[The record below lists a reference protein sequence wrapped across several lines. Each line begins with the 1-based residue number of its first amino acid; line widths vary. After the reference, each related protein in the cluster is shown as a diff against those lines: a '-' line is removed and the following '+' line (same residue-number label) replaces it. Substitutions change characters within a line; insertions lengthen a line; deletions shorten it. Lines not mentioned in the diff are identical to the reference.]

1 MIGKGRKVLYTPYK
15 EINEAN
21 VIKVVQDAMTLYRE
35 NADDCEFLL
44 NYASGNQPII
54 RKSEK
59 KVMEWIDCEVVDN
72 VALEVSDFWRGF
84 GWGNPITLVLRGDTE
99 NAEGKAEGIA
109 KLNYCYSATGNAR
122 DLQTLANFI
131 VKCGHC
137 YTFVDMNTEYED
149 GDSYFTRDVIDP
161 RWAFVVHSTAY
172 PDRRVV
178 LGVTLTLVDKDYYIT
193 AYTKD
198 RIYNIKAA
206 KRSETAKTVG
216 TDSSYLKLNYDFT
229 SIENFGIKN
238 ALGIIPIIEWYWEPE
253 RVGVF
258 ENQINELDN
267 INLMLSDISNGF
279 EQNIQSL
286 WWTNNVEFEKEIVK
300 DEDGND
306 VEIVKKPKNGDWL
319 HTRTAREG
327 SNPSIQ
333 PLSMDY
339 HIGEMS
345 QTYYEQR
352 TLVLQKC
359 HVPQRA
365 ETSGGS
371 SGVAMDSASGWAD
384 AESIASS
391 REEIVKGCQC
401 DEIRVVLKAIKESP
415 KIDSD
420 NPLLILHANDVQPA
434 IRRPRTSD
442 VVSKV
447 NAVSTLLSH
456 GFALEDCIAN
466 VPLFADATQV
476 IERSGEGVRKYQET
490 IFAQENDAEAEPNK
504 DRIALDSSDWATKSP
519 MLNQG

>member
-1 MIGKGRKVLYTPYK
+1 MIGKGRKVLFTPYK
-15 EINEAN
+15 EINAEN
-21 VIKVVQDAMTLYRE
+21 VIKVVEDAMQGYRE

-44 NYASGNQPII
+44 NYASGDQPLK
-54 RKSEK
+54 RTSEK
-59 KVMEWIDCEVVDN
+59 KVMDWIDCQVVDN

-84 GWGNPITLVLRGDTE
+84 GWGNPITLVLRGDTD
-99 NAEGKAEGIA
+99 NAEQKADGIA
-109 KLNYCYSATGNAR
+109 KLNYCYAATGNAR
-122 DLQTLANFI
+122 DLQTMANFI

-137 YTFVDMNTEYED
+137 FSFVDMNTEYEE

-172 PDRRVV
+172 TDKRVI
-178 LGVTLTLVDKDYYIT
+178 LGVTLTLVDNDYYIT

-198 RIYNIKAA
+198 RRYDILAA
-206 KRSETAKTVG
+206 KRSEIAKSVG
-216 TDSSYLKLNYDFT
+216 TE
-229 SIENFGIKN
+229 ENFLKMNYNFVSMEHFDEKN

-253 RVGVF
+253 RIGVF

-286 WWTNNVEFEKEIVK
+286 WWTNNVEFEKEVIK
-300 DEDGND
+300 DDEGNET
-306 VEIVKKPKNGDWL
+306 EIVKKPKNGEWV
-319 HTRTAREG
+319 HTKTAREG
-327 SNPSIQ
+327 SNPTIQ
-333 PLSMDY
+333 PLVMDY
-339 HIGEMS
+339 HIKEMS

-352 TLVLQKC
+352 SLVLQKC

-391 REEIVKGCQC
+391 REEIVKGCQS
-401 DEIRVVLKAIKESP
+401 DEIKVVLKAINESP
-415 KIDSD
+415 VIDRD

-434 IRRPRTSD
+434 IRRPKNTD
-442 VVSKV
+442 LATKT
-447 NAVSTLLSH
+447 NAITTLLGH
-456 GFALEDCIAN
+456 GFAIEDCIST

-476 IERSGEGVRKYQET
+476 IQRSGEGVRKYQET
-490 IFAQENDAEAEPNK
+490 IFNQANDAEAAPNA
-504 DRIALDSSDWATKSP
+504 DRTMQDLSDQESP
-519 MLNQG
+519 NL